1 MGLLMN
7 SPGLTAINPQELGA
21 PRGYANGMLGPVGG
35 RLLCIAG
42 QIAWDG
48 EQRLVAEDFAGQF
61 AQALAN
67 VVTVV
72 RTAGGEP
79 HHLAQLTLYVTDKDE
94 YLATLPAVGAA
105 YRRLM
110 GKHFPTMALVEVKG
124 LLEPG
129 AKVEIQ
135 GLAILPGPGSEDE
148 SIEEK
153 TP

>member
-1 MGLLMN
+1 M
-7 SPGLTAINPQELGA
+7 LTAINPQALGA
-21 PRGYANGMLGPVGG
+21 PRGYSNGMLGPVGG

-72 RTAGGEP
+72 RGAGGGP
-79 HHLAQLTLYVTDKDE
+79 QHLAQLTLYVTDKKE
-94 YLATLPAVGAA
+94 YVETLPAVGAA
-105 YRRLM
+105 YRQLM
-110 GKHFPTMALVEVKG
+110 GKHFPTMALVEVRG

-135 GLAILPGPGSEDE
+135 GLAILPGPGSDDGL
-148 SIEEK
+148 IEEREA
-153 TP
+153 

>member
-1 MGLLMN
+1 MGPPT
-7 SPGLTAINPQELGA
+7 SPRRLTAINPQELGA
-21 PRGYANGMLGPVGG
+21 PRGYSNGMLGPVGG

-72 RTAGGEP
+72 RAAGGDP
-79 HHLAQLTLYVTDKDE
+79 QHLAQLTLYVTDKEE

-135 GLAILPGPGSEDE
+135 GLAILPGPGSEDA
-148 SIEEK
+148 SIEENA
-153 TP
+153 P